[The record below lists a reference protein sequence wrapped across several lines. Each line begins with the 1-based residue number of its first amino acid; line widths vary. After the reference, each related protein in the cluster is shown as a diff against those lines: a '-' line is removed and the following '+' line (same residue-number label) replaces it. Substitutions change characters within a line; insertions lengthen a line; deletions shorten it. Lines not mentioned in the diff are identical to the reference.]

1 MKHKNGFNRWNII
14 NKIFMDNF
22 LAASFIEL
30 SAVGSMLIDGIVV
43 SRMMSAQAMAS
54 FGIAQPIFSI
64 IAIFFGLFATGMS
77 TICSQELGRGNV
89 GEYNRIFCTVFYI
102 SGIFSLISMAGVVIY
117 SKGIAAGFG
126 ASGKDVV
133 LLAGASDYIQGIG
146 IGIPAFILCA
156 VLAPALQID
165 NGRRRVVISSN
176 VDAVLDIILD
186 FAAVKMGLGL
196 FGIGLASS
204 AARYVRLIILML
216 HFLGKSHY
224 LHFVALKTNFTEFF
238 HWLSYGTE
246 KAWRRLGNVIR
257 PVFVNKLV
265 LFYGGT
271 MAMTA
276 VSVRANICELSEIFA
291 VGLADT
297 VGLLAGIYYGE
308 KNAEAELVLGKKV
321 HTTCGIFCGAVS
333 FILLLLSLP
342 IAVFYSPEGGQ
353 VTHFIWITIIGVA
366 LQTPLQALVRSRISY
381 LQRVQQMGNMRIMI
395 ITSTVVFP
403 IVSSLLLG
411 FFFGVYGVLLCYT
424 LSDLLSLVSI
434 WLYYVIK
441 QRHFR
446 PKAEDYLNL
455 PDDFQIPPGDII
467 ALDIRNMEDVSL
479 TSEML
484 SAFCI
489 GHKLDEKIA
498 NRAAVCF
505 EEMASNTV
513 KHGFPLQR
521 KRTPLIDVR
530 AVFSDN
536 KLIIRLQ
543 DNCPKYDVGKR
554 IAALSK
560 SKDKDRLANLGTWLA
575 LKLTDNFKY
584 VYSFETNTIFMEF
597 EIKQEE

>member
-1 MKHKNGFNRWNII
+1 MRNKKNFNRWNII

-30 SAVGSMLIDGIVV
+30 SAVGSVLIDGIVV
-43 SRMMSAQAMAS
+43 SRMMSAEAMAA
-54 FGIAQPIFSI
+54 FGIAYPIFSI

-89 GEYNRIFCTVFYI
+89 QEYNRIFCTTFYI
-102 SGIFSLISMAGVVIY
+102 STIFSLISMAGVVFGSNAITTVL
-117 SKGIAAGFG
+117 G
-126 ASGKDVV
+126 ASGKDAV
-133 LLAGASDYIQGIG
+133 LLTGVSDYVRGIG
-146 IGIPAFILCA
+146 LGIPAFILCA

-165 NGRRRVVISSN
+165 NGRKRVVISSN
-176 VDAVLDIILD
+176 VDAVLDIVLD
-186 FAAVKMGLGL
+186 FVAVKMGYGL
-196 FGIGLASS
+196 FGIALASS
-204 AARYVRLIILML
+204 LARYARLIILIF
-216 HFLGKSHY
+216 HFASKSHY
-224 LHFVALKTNFTEFF
+224 LHFVRLKTNIKEFF
-238 HWLSYGTE
+238 NWLSYGTE
-246 KAWRRLGNVIR
+246 KAWRRLGNFIR

-271 MAMTA
+271 MAMSA
-276 VSVRANICELSEIFA
+276 MSVRGNICELSEIFA

-308 KNAEAELVLGKKV
+308 KNAEAEHILGKKV
-321 HTTCGIFCGAVS
+321 HSTCAIFCGAVS
-333 FILLLLSLP
+333 FILIAFSYP
-342 IAVFYSPEGGQ
+342 IAKFYSPAGGQ
-353 VTHFIWITIIGVA
+353 VTHFIWITILGVA

-381 LQRVQQMGNMRIMI
+381 LQRIKQMGSMRTMI

-403 IVSSLLLG
+403 IISSLVLG
-411 FFFGVYGVLLCYT
+411 VLFGVYGVLLCYT

-441 QRHFR
+441 IKHIR
-446 PKAEDYLNL
+446 PKPEDYLNL
-455 PDDFQIPPGDII
+455 PEDFQIPPGDII

-479 TSEML
+479 TTEMI
-484 SAFCI
+484 SSFCN
-489 GHKLDEKIA
+489 GHKIDEKIG

-513 KHGFPLQR
+513 KYGFPMQK

-530 AVFSDN
+530 AVFSDD

-554 IAALSK
+554 IAALNK
-560 SKDKDRLANLGTWLA
+560 SKEVDRLANLGTWVA
-575 LKLTDNFKY
+575 LKLADSFKY
-584 VYSFETNTIFMEF
+584 VYSFETNTIFLEF
-597 EIKQEE
+597 NIKQS